1 MIPTDFARFCAVSR
15 RRSRRYA
22 CLVGGIAAIIVLAIV
37 VSGCGSTSPA
47 AAETPAPAATA
58 QPASIATVWP
68 LVGIDQAPLFDL
80 VVTESQGFTN
90 AERKYLRAERIAWA
104 KICND
109 ATDYAAL
116 ATSGGD
122 PAAGEALTAKI
133 ERRATAA
140 GSVPSP
146 SARFYD
152 LHASV
157 HQLMNRVVRMA
168 ELTKSY
174 ATDTTAA
181 DKTATATK
189 LVKVV
194 VPLPAEILRVTD
206 WGIAMHFRYGGV
218 YYAAVTTTPTTTP
231 TAAPTSTSAPVP
243 NPTSTS
249 TPEPEPT
256 PTHTSTPKPSP
267 TLTAAETKQ
276 VADVAQLDDWL
287 TPVVND
293 AIASVAAQQLP
304 WTGAEVD
311 SFRLNMSYL
320 IGECDDWLAQSPA
333 GSLVSPGFKEYQKG
347 LSLVRKGADQC
358 NAAAQYNNAAHQKA
372 MDTGSSTLQSALPYL
387 SQGLAKLQ
395 AL

>member
-1 MIPTDFARFCAVSR
+1 MFPEYFARRWGVAPRFWL
-15 RRSRRYA
+15 RSA
-22 CLVGGIAAIIVLAIV
+22 CLGGLIAAVILLAVV
-37 VSGCGSTSPA
+37 VSGCGSTTPA
-47 AAETPAPAATA
+47 AAETPAATATA

-90 AERKYLRAERIAWA
+90 AEGKYLRAERIAWA
-104 KICND
+104 KICID

-122 PAAGEALTAKI
+122 AAAGEALTAKI
-133 ERRATAA
+133 ERRARAA

-146 SARFYD
+146 SGRFFD

-157 HQLMNRVVRMA
+157 HQLMNRVVHMA

-174 ATDTTAA
+174 AADTTAA

-189 LVKVV
+189 LVKLA

-218 YYAAVTTTPTTTP
+218 YYAPVTTTPATTP
-231 TAAPTSTSAPVP
+231 TAVPTSTSTPVP

-249 TPEPEPT
+249 TPQPEPT
-256 PTHTSTPKPSP
+256 PTHTSTPKPNP
-267 TLTAAETKQ
+267 TLTAAETNQ
-276 VADVAQLDDWL
+276 IAEVTQLDDWL

-293 AIASVAAQQLP
+293 AIATVAAQQLP

-311 SFRLNMSYL
+311 AFRLNMSYL
-320 IGECDDWLAQSPA
+320 IDQCDVWLAKSPA

-358 NAAAQYNNAAHQKA
+358 NTAAQYNNAAHQKA